1 MFITIVLP
9 KADTKFN
16 FVTVEKEE
24 APVPKEILL
33 TQNVNIDHHPQ
44 KKQIRLPKLKD
55 GETRELEFGNSGAYC
70 ILRNIL

>member
-9 KADTKFN
+9 K
-16 FVTVEKEE
+16 

-44 KKQIRLPKLKD
+44 KKQISLPKLKD